1 MTSTSAKA
9 TVDRSASAKAPA
21 DRSAWKTLA
30 VARKEM
36 RQIVRDRRTLLILL
50 FVPAFFLLVYGYA
63 LNFDIRH
70 VRIALQDND
79 RSAVSRE
86 VISSFVNSGYF
97 DLYAEVVNDEEIS
110 RIVDRNLA
118 RAVLVIPQRF
128 GADVAAGRPTSVQLI
143 VNGDNA
149 NTATTVVG
157 YANGL
162 VGAISTRYELAPQRA
177 GDTRSG
183 PPGVEARL
191 GSSTGPLLNVEPR
204 VFYNPEL
211 RSTLFLVPGL
221 IAYIAMLTAVVST
234 ALSIVREKEAGTME
248 QVRMSPIGPVPYI
261 LGKTVPYFVV
271 SLASAM
277 GIVLAAMVMF
287 DMPMRGSWLVLLAV
301 ISLFLVGALGLGL
314 FISSLAET
322 QQVAFQIAL
331 LSSFLPTL
339 MLSGFIFPIASMPEF
354 LQVVTRVVPARYFLV
369 ALRGIVLK
377 GTGPAVFWGDLVALA
392 VFACV
397 ILGLASLRLRRQWA

>member
-1 MTSTSAKA
+1 MTS
-9 TVDRSASAKAPA
+9 V
-21 DRSAWKTLA
+21 WKTIA

-70 VRIALQDND
+70 VQIAVQDND
-79 RSAVSRE
+79 RSTASRE
-86 VISSFVNSGYF
+86 VISAFVNSGYF
-97 DLYAEVVNDEEIS
+97 DLYDVVLDDAAIS
-110 RIVDRNLA
+110 RMLDRNLA
-118 RAVLVIPQRF
+118 RAVLVIPARF
-128 GADVAAGRPTSVQLI
+128 GDDVATGRPTSIQFI

-157 YANGL
+157 YALGL
-162 VGAISTRYELAPQRA
+162 VSALSARYEVQARIGSPA
-177 GDTRSG
+177 G
-183 PPGVEARL
+183 PPL
-191 GSSTGPLLNVEPR
+191 SVEPR

-248 QVRMSPIGPVPYI
+248 QVRMSPLGPVPYI
-261 LGKTVPYFVV
+261 LGKTAPYFVV
-271 SLASAM
+271 SLVSAM

-287 DMPMRGSWLVLLAV
+287 DMPMRGSWLVLLGV

-339 MLSGFIFPIASMPEF
+339 MLSGFIFPIASMPVF
-354 LQVVTRVVPARYFLV
+354 LQWVTRIVPARYFLV

-377 GTGPAVFWGDLVALA
+377 GPGPAVFWPDLVALG
-392 VFACV
+392 VFATL
-397 ILGLASLRLRRQWA
+397 ILGLASLRLKRQWM